1 MLGADEIFCLDCDA
15 NYTTLCAVPS
25 HSVMFDFLQ
34 RYGLQPSRLLCPWG
48 FSKQEHWGGLPCSPP
63 GDLPNPGIEPR
74 SPSLQV
80 DSLPSEPPGKP
91 KNTGVGSLFIFQ
103 GIFPTQESNWG
114 LSHCRWILYQLSYQG
129 RPYNCISLF
138 KRLTCTLKRGKIQV
152 HPCYCK
158 WHYLILFMAG

>member
-48 FSKQEHWGGLPCSPP
+48 FSKQERWGGLPCSPP

-74 SPSLQV
+74 SSAELQT
-80 DSLPSEPPGKP
+80 DSVLTEPQEKP
-91 KNTGVGSLFIFQ
+91 RNTGVGSLSLLQ
-103 GIFPTQESNWG
+103 GIFPAQESNQG
-114 LSHCRWILYQLSYQG
+114 LPHCKQILYQLNYQG
-129 RPYNCISLF
+129 SSRI
-138 KRLTCTLKRGKIQV
+138 
-152 HPCYCK
+152 
-158 WHYLILFMAG
+158 LIPL